1 MSERDLSRMGVTDS
15 KNVGPPIPINHLSN
29 SKSVPALH
37 HHTGSGTICKSNLTH
52 LSFFN
57 YKIKILTI
65 WKIFGITIIPYIDII
80 NHSYKILKF
89 ACI

>member
-15 KNVGPPIPINHLSN
+15 KNVGPLIPNNHLSN

-52 LSFFN
+52 LSFFS
-57 YKIKILTI
+57 L
-65 WKIFGITIIPYIDII
+65 
-80 NHSYKILKF
+80 
-89 ACI
+89 